1 MVIRPDGRVLVE
13 PTRDDLLAAAGSATR
28 DLTTT

>member
-1 MVIRPDGRVLVE
+1 VLVE